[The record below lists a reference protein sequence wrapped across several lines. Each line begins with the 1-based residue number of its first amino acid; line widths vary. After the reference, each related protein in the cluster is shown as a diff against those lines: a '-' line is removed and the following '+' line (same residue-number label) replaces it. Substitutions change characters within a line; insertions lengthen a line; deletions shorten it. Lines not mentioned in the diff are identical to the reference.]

1 MRCKIGKLI
10 SVTSNIY
17 NLKMMLHVYLI
28 LHVKKPMKPLQ
39 KAALSKRPLWLMLL
53 EIIMAATVDLL
64 DVLRLEVD
72 SAKVDTK

>member
-1 MRCKIGKLI
+1 
-10 SVTSNIY
+10 
-17 NLKMMLHVYLI
+17 
-28 LHVKKPMKPLQ
+28 MKPLQ

-64 DVLRLEVD
+64 DILRLEVD

>member
-1 MRCKIGKLI
+1 
-10 SVTSNIY
+10 
-17 NLKMMLHVYLI
+17 MLTYLT
-28 LHVKKPMKPLQ
+28 LKKPMKPLQ

-53 EIIMAATVDLL
+53 EIITAATVNLL

>member
-1 MRCKIGKLI
+1 MQNRKTHICHLQHIQLKND
-10 SVTSNIY
+10 VTC
-17 NLKMMLHVYLI
+17 LLI

-53 EIIMAATVDLL
+53 EIIMAATVDLV

>member
-1 MRCKIGKLI
+1 MQSRIAHICHFQHIQLKND
-10 SVTSNIY
+10 VTC
-17 NLKMMLHVYLI
+17 LLI

-64 DVLRLEVD
+64 DILRLEVD

>member
-1 MRCKIGKLI
+1 MQSRRAHICHHQHTQLKND
-10 SVTSNIY
+10 VTS
-17 NLKMMLHVYLI
+17 LLI

-53 EIIMAATVDLL
+53 EIITAATVDLL